1 MDIADN
7 SMSFVTVDPL
17 DAFADDCGAQM
28 TDVERLC
35 NVGTAVIDNDG
46 FFLFGRLYA
55 KLLRCSHLF
64 QIFADKTVLYFQVQ
78 KSGRNRRYFRKYC
91 AVRQLFRYV
100 VGDHDRGFMVFF
112 CARHRAVTLIFAQ
125 IGTVGHGYASQLCL
139 ITCSFKA
146 FSHLFGN
153 ELQKFLHVRSP
164 IYLL

>member
-1 MDIADN
+1 
-7 SMSFVTVDPL
+7 MSFVTVDPL

-28 TDVERLC
+28 TDVERFC

-46 FFLFGRLYA
+46 FFFSGGSTPNFSAAAISFKYSQT
-55 KLLRCSHLF
+55 KLSFTFRFKNPGATADTSENTALSVSFSATSLAIMIGALWYFLRPPS
-64 QIFADKTVLYFQVQ
+64 
-78 KSGRNRRYFRKYC
+78 RRYTDIRT
-91 AVRQLFRYV
+91 
-100 VGDHDRGFMVFF
+100 DRDGWTRLRVP
-112 CARHRAVTLIFAQ
+112 
-125 IGTVGHGYASQLCL
+125 TVL